1 MTKQT
6 TEPNPLLE
14 ELARFTGGD
23 CFYRHPLNRSV
34 IYTEG
39 VQYLALK
46 AEAFWLLDAVVSYF
60 GSPEM
65 REATEA
71 DSRLESLQFWCLKV
85 REDRSAVLT
94 ARADEGVEPFIT
106 QRIEFTDFP
115 VDSIDIWAGFNGSGW
130 TLYLPSEH

>member
-1 MTKQT
+1 MTAT
-6 TEPNPLLE
+6 MNPSKLLE
-14 ELARFTGGD
+14 ELASFTGGD

-46 AEAFWLLDAVVSYF
+46 AEAFWLVDAVASYF

-65 REATEA
+65 REATA
-71 DSRLESLQFWCLKV
+71 KDHRLESLQFWRLEV
-85 REDRSAVLT
+85 GEDRSALLT
-94 ARADEGVEPFIT
+94 ARSDDGVEPFIT

-115 VDSIDIWAGFNGSGW
+115 LDSVDVWAGFNGHGW

>member
-1 MTKQT
+1 MTAT
-6 TEPNPLLE
+6 RNPSQLLA
-14 ELARFTGGD
+14 ELTQFSGGD
-23 CFYRHPLNRSV
+23 CFYRHPLNCSV

-65 REATEA
+65 RGAMA
-71 DSRLESLQFWCLKV
+71 VDDRLENLQFWRLQV
-85 REDRSAVLT
+85 GEDHSAVLT
-94 ARADEGVEPFIT
+94 ARADDGVEAFIT

-115 VDSIDIWAGFNGSGW
+115 LQEIDIWAGFNGEGW